1 MESFSE
7 RLGLKPKRLQQT
19 EEMDDG
25 LRNRLWNVLGSS
37 LSNIDNYA
45 CARDRAR
52 AESTPDLPE
61 ELLVFPLTGRA
72 RCFMRENIWDRHLK
86 LSLDDFPLQF
96 ETQLAHVKEFFYRCS
111 WNEVY
116 DLIEFIARK
125 HPNLEEKEYKMP
137 RALVVVDVYPEV
149 DISEMPTAAQFA
161 KNINRVLK
169 EEGSRYRFIGN
180 TISPMNSPEE
190 ANEIESA
197 FDAPAPVA
205 KLLQRALELLSQREQ
220 PDNRNSIKESVSA
233 VESMA
238 NMISG
243 VQNSS
248 LGDALPKLEEKLGH
262 KLHGA
267 KRQALLSLYGWAS
280 QEARHGLLEESHL
293 TQEDAR
299 FALVVCSAFVNY
311 LKTKAANADISL
323 DSGT

>member
-19 EEMDDG
+19 DEMDDG

-37 LSNIDNYA
+37 LSNIDYYA
-45 CARDRAR
+45 SARDRAR
-52 AESTPDLPE
+52 AESTPYLPD
-61 ELLVFPLTGRA
+61 ELLVFPLTCRA

-116 DLIEFIARK
+116 DLIEFIARN
-125 HPNLEEKEYKMP
+125 HPNLEETKYKVS
-137 RALVVVDVYPEV
+137 RTLVVEEVYPEV
-149 DISEMPTAAQFA
+149 DISDMPTAAQFA
-161 KNINRVLK
+161 ESINLVLK
-169 EEGSRYRFIGN
+169 EEGSRYGFIGN

-190 ANEIESA
+190 VNEVESA

-205 KLLQRALELLSQREQ
+205 NQMQRALQLLSHREE
-220 PDNRNSIKESVSA
+220 PDYRNSIKESLSA

-238 NMISG
+238 NLITG
-243 VQNSS
+243 VKNPS
-248 LGDALPKLEEKLGH
+248 LGKALPLLEKRLGYE
-262 KLHGA
+262 LHGA
-267 KRQALLSLYGWAS
+267 KREALLKLYGWAS
-280 QEARHGLLEESHL
+280 QEARHGLLEESQL

-311 LKTKAANADISL
+311 LKTKASNAGISL
-323 DSGT
+323 VSST